1 MGKSKMTAINKNT
14 GEIIPLKKAN
24 IPIYKQLDENITITD
39 DISGAE
45 TKIILSSEQQQAI
58 EIIFSIIASGKSMF
72 EAVKNQSILNLRT
85 IYNIINIDADYRR
98 TYAQA
103 NEERERV
110 MFESTFNIA
119 VDTSNDMYM
128 NDKGVMVPNPVAVQ
142 RARLQCDVIDK
153 MLARM
158 NHKKYG
164 QKSTVSGDKDNP
176 IVIQAITG
184 MIID

>member
-1 MGKSKMTAINKNT
+1 MKAINKAT
-14 GEIIPLKKAN
+14 GEKIPLTRAN
-24 IPIYKQLDENITITD
+24 KPIYKQLQENITITD
-39 DISGAE
+39 DITGAE
-45 TKIILSSEQQQAI
+45 TKIILSNEQQDAI
-58 EIIFSIIASGKSMF
+58 NTIFAEIAEGKSMY
-72 EAVKNQSILNLRT
+72 EAVKNQSSLNLRT

-110 MFESTFNIA
+110 MFERTLLIA

-164 QKSTVSGDKDNP
+164 QKSTVSGDKENP

-184 MIID
+184 MIIE

>member
-1 MGKSKMTAINKNT
+1 MKAINKAT
-14 GEIIPLKKAN
+14 GEKIPLTKAN
-24 IPIYKQLDENITITD
+24 IPIYKQLQENITITD
-39 DISGAE
+39 DITGAE
-45 TKIILSSEQQQAI
+45 TKIILSTEQQDAI
-58 EIIFSIIASGKSMF
+58 NTIFAEIASGKSMY
-72 EAVKNQSILNLRT
+72 EAVKNQAVLNLRT

-110 MFESTFNIA
+110 MFERTLLIA

-128 NDKGVMVPNPVAVQ
+128 NDKGVLVPNPVAVQ

-184 MIID
+184 MIIE